1 MNLTEL
7 KKKSPSDLMTMA
19 GDMGIE
25 NIARARKQE
34 VIFSILKSHAKNGE
48 DIFGDGVLEILF
60 PEFNEWY
67 TLFVLIGPQS
77 SVITFLTIRLFL
89 WQIFINEFGVK

>member
-25 NIARARKQE
+25 NIAEQE
-34 VIFSILKSHAKNGE
+34 NKK
-48 DIFGDGVLEILF
+48 
-60 PEFNEWY
+60 
-67 TLFVLIGPQS
+67 
-77 SVITFLTIRLFL
+77 
-89 WQIFINEFGVK
+89 

>member
-19 GDMGIE
+19 SDMGIE

-34 VIFSILKSHAKNGE
+34 VIFSILK
-48 DIFGDGVLEILF
+48 
-60 PEFNEWY
+60 
-67 TLFVLIGPQS
+67 
-77 SVITFLTIRLFL
+77 
-89 WQIFINEFGVK
+89 

>member
-7 KKKSPSDLMTMA
+7 KTKSPSDLMTMA
-19 GDMGIE
+19 SDMGIE

-48 DIFGDGVLEILF
+48 TYLVMECLKSCKMGLVF
-60 PEFNEWY
+60 
-67 TLFVLIGPQS
+67 
-77 SVITFLTIRLFL
+77 
-89 WQIFINEFGVK
+89 

>member
-19 GDMGIE
+19 SEMGIE

-48 DIFGDGVLEILF
+48 DIFKLREINKETGCLVVVRPDQHIANILPLKAF
-60 PEFNEWY
+60 SEISEFFDQFM
-67 TLFVLIGPQS
+67 TK
-77 SVITFLTIRLFL
+77 R
-89 WQIFINEFGVK
+89 